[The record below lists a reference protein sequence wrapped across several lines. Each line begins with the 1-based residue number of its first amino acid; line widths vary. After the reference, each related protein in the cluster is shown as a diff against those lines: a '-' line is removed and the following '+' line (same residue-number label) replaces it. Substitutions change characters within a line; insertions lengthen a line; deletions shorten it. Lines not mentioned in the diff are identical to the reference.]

1 MSAVIEARD
10 LRMSYGNRVVLDGI
24 DLTVNL
30 GELVV
35 MLGPNG
41 AGKTTT
47 IELLEGFRK
56 RDAGELRV
64 LDVDPATADDRWRAQ
79 IGVVLQSWRDHSRWT
94 VRQLLDHIGQ
104 FYTPY
109 STAASPRP
117 LDTSEVVEMVGLRGR
132 ADAQVRSLSG
142 GQRRRLDVAMG
153 IIGRPRVL
161 FLDEPTAGFDPQAR
175 RDFHE
180 LIHRLVDFDET
191 TVLLTTHDLAE
202 AEILADRIAILDG
215 GRILASGTAEELAR
229 SVAGA
234 TEVSWVL
241 DGTRHVHST
250 SDGTAFVRD
259 LMTRH
264 GDAVSELR
272 VKEQTL
278 EDTYLA
284 MVARHEAAETETV
297 R

>member
-1 MSAVIEARD
+1 MSAVIEAKG
-10 LRMSYGNRVVLDGI
+10 LRMSYGNRVVLNGI
-24 DLTVNL
+24 DLTVER

-56 RDAGELRV
+56 RDEGTLRV
-64 LDVDPATADDRWRAQ
+64 LNVDPAMSDDRWRAQ

-104 FYTPY
+104 FYIAY
-109 STAASPRP
+109 SATETRRIATG
-117 LDTSEVVEMVGLRGR
+117 DVIEMVGLRDR
-132 ADAQVRSLSG
+132 ANAQVRSLSG

-153 IIGRPRVL
+153 IIGRPKVL

-180 LIHRLVDFDET
+180 LIHQLVDFDAT

-259 LMTRH
+259 LMARH
-264 GDAVSELR
+264 GRAVSELR

-284 MVARHEAAETETV
+284 MVARHESAEQEAV